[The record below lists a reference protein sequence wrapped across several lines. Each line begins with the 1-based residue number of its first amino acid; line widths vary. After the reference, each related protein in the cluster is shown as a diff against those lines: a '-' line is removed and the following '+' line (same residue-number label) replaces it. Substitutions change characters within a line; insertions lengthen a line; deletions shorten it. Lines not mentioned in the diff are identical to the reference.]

1 MRRLH
6 QARPGQQKNEA
17 HSGNAGAPAY
27 PKESTVSNDERSF
40 ANGGG
45 AMTGNT
51 GAIVSL
57 HLRRLWEY
65 EQVHAAQHS
74 FWTVQ
79 A

>member
-1 MRRLH
+1 M
-6 QARPGQQKNEA
+6 
-17 HSGNAGAPAY
+17 
-27 PKESTVSNDERSF
+27 SNDERSF